1 MALEIIP
8 VKIEEDIE
16 PNADIIDL
24 VLKSAIIKDYDILIF
39 TQKIISKSEGPVSY
53 THLTLPTKA

>member
-24 VLKSAIIKDYDILIF
+24 ILKSAIIKDYDILIF
-39 TQKIISKSEGPVSY
+39 TQKIISKSTNRYSKCLDY
-53 THLTLPTKA
+53 L

>member
-39 TQKIISKSEGPVSY
+39 TQKNIG
-53 THLTLPTKA
+53 